1 MSPVRV
7 APRVWLITGA
17 SSGFGLELAKVVL
30 EMDELVVGVC
40 RHPEALKT
48 LADAHPSTF
57 LALRCDVTIPSDI
70 TAAFAAAI
78 AKFGHVDVVFNSA
91 GSAILGEL
99 EATPDD
105 SARALFEV
113 NFWGALAVS
122 KEAVRVFRDVNPAG
136 CGGRLLNVS
145 SGVGFGGV
153 PLTGM
158 YAASKF
164 GSCGGLYRGSSSRN
178 RPCMEYQESF
188 RYPSSALAPSEP
200 ACTTTAQSKSPSP
213 LLTTNPTS
221 PSRAVR
227 DWFADDSNIKGDPVA
242 AARRFF
248 RFSNLEKPPMRWAV
262 GMGAVMG
269 VRAKVKWVTEENDL
283 YESWSDGLER
293 SDA

>member
-48 LADAHPSTF
+48 LADAHPNTF
-57 LALRCDVTIPSDI
+57 IAVRCDVTIPSDI

-78 AKFGHVDVVFNSA
+78 SKFGHVDVVFNSA
-91 GSAILGEL
+91 GLAILGEL

-105 SARALFEV
+105 AARSLFEV

-145 SGVGFGGV
+145 SGVGFGGA

-164 GSCGGLYRGSSSRN
+164 AVEGFT
-178 RPCMEYQESF
+178 E
-188 RYPSSALAPSEP
+188 ALAREVDP
-200 ACTTTAQSKSPSP
+200 AWNIKISILGPGAFKTGMHNDRTIKVPIPAPYDDP
-213 LLTTNPTS
+213 NL

-227 DWFADDSNIKGDPVA
+227 DWFADDSNIKGDPRRRRAHVFQVFELGEA
-242 AARRFF
+242 ADA
-248 RFSNLEKPPMRWAV
+248 
-262 GMGAVMG
+262 
-269 VRAKVKWVTEENDL
+269 VKWVTEENDL